1 MTVKQALWAGRN
13 VRVAVVGAALLALS
27 ACSQSNGDTP
37 TPVQTGSTAAGGAA
51 QRGLETVPL
60 TITEGSTAHRFTVEL
75 AVTEQQQEVGLM
87 HRTSVPPDTGML
99 FPYQNPQ
106 PLAYWMKNTLVPL
119 DMIFIR
125 QDGTIDRI
133 AENTVPE
140 SLEPVASGGAVIAV
154 LELAGGTAARLNI
167 TEKAIVR
174 WQGDAIQ
181 R

>member
-1 MTVKQALWAGRN
+1 MKRHSVVRRGAMRTALFG
-13 VRVAVVGAALLALS
+13 AVLLALS
-27 ACSQSNGDTP
+27 GCSSGNVAEQP
-37 TPVQTGSTAAGGAA
+37 AAEPGSTASDGAA
-51 QRGLETVPL
+51 QRGLQTAPL
-60 TITEGSTAHRFTVEL
+60 TITEGSAVHRFTVEL
-75 AVTEQQQEVGLM
+75 AVSEQQQEVGLM
-87 HRTSVPPDTGML
+87 HRTSVPAGTGML

-154 LELAGGTAARLNI
+154 LELAGGTAARMNI